1 MLQGSHSQR
10 KHGKRFTAG
19 RLSRENSVKS
29 LNKLS
34 RVVSPLEDSR
44 PDMRRSKSSD
54 GVVFKNSN
62 KGRSFKGISLL
73 QPLTK
78 NSPGQKGKYKS
89 RPKGIDLQLK
99 DEDDSLSEEEVEE
112 FDDNANV
119 VGDQSRQNSNQD
131 LSSKNSSQASLTN
144 FYNTNL
150 LSQST
155 GMEKA
160 MPRHESQHYP
170 QKMNRIPSVP
180 TSEIARPTPQRN
192 LDNFSDFFNPSGNS
206 AETRTQQKLW
216 LQRENSILNIN
227 ALSNDKMVNMSS
239 IFKTDFE
246 KYTIEYHSVKRYENP
261 IFRALQRLS
270 SRSLAKK
277 SSKEGGKS
285 FNNFKDFIEGKNFN
299 HEDISRKLQ
308 TLWISDIDFL
318 QSPAP
323 TPSINPHSITTS
335 VNGSSNNM
343 RSPITPT
350 TRAFANG
357 RAPAAKS
364 LV

>member
-119 VGDQSRQNSNQD
+119 VGDQSRQNSN
-131 LSSKNSSQASLTN
+131 
-144 FYNTNL
+144 
-150 LSQST
+150 
-155 GMEKA
+155 
-160 MPRHESQHYP
+160 
-170 QKMNRIPSVP
+170 
-180 TSEIARPTPQRN
+180 
-192 LDNFSDFFNPSGNS
+192 
-206 AETRTQQKLW
+206 
-216 LQRENSILNIN
+216 
-227 ALSNDKMVNMSS
+227 
-239 IFKTDFE
+239 
-246 KYTIEYHSVKRYENP
+246 
-261 IFRALQRLS
+261 
-270 SRSLAKK
+270 
-277 SSKEGGKS
+277 
-285 FNNFKDFIEGKNFN
+285 
-299 HEDISRKLQ
+299 
-308 TLWISDIDFL
+308 
-318 QSPAP
+318 
-323 TPSINPHSITTS
+323 
-335 VNGSSNNM
+335 
-343 RSPITPT
+343 
-350 TRAFANG
+350 
-357 RAPAAKS
+357 
-364 LV
+364 